1 MRKLNV
7 EANQIVC
14 DEIDS
19 KIVVFAWQNQDSVY
33 ENGQFVA
40 KQEASRAK
48 ITMDLEEAKIL
59 LADLQEHVDYLETVA

>member
-7 EANQIVC
+7 NANHIVC

-19 KIVVFAWQNQDSVY
+19 KIVIFAWQNGVN
-33 ENGQFVA
+33 ENGQFDA
-40 KQEASRAK
+40 KLEASRAK

-59 LADLQEHVDYLETVA
+59 LADLQEHVDYLEATQ

>member
-7 EANQIVC
+7 EANHIVC

-48 ITMDLEEAKIL
+48 LTMDLEEAKIL

>member
-7 EANQIVC
+7 NANHIVC

-19 KIVVFAWQNQDSVY
+19 KIVVFAWQNGVN
-33 ENGQFVA
+33 ENGQFDA
-40 KQEASRAK
+40 KLEASRAK